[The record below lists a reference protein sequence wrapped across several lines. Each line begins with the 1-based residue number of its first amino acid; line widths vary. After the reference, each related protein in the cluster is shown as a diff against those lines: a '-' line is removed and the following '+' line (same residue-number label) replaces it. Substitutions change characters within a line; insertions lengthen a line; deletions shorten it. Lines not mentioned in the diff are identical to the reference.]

1 MVFCTVTIINYTT
14 MKNLLLAGI
23 VGAALTVSCSTAKT
37 AQSNRAEF
45 LKLKGDWQITS
56 VNYDKNFKVKPFDE
70 GADAQ
75 CFVGSQWRL
84 IPNNWTGSYTINGGG
99 DCPSVIQP
107 IKFEVTNGN
116 EFKFKKMLEG
126 SKAKAVTVG
135 YSLNLVSQ
143 TTDGFSLEQNIP
155 SGGEN
160 VRIVYNFE
168 RTGMK

>member
-1 MVFCTVTIINYTT
+1 

-23 VGAALTVSCSTAKT
+23 IGAAMTVSCSTAKT
-37 AQSNRAEF
+37 AQTARAEF
-45 LKLKGDWQITS
+45 LKLKGDWEITS

-75 CFVGSQWRL
+75 CFVGSHWRL
-84 IPNNWTGSYTINGGG
+84 IPNNWSGSYAIKGGG

-107 IKFEVTNGN
+107 IKFEVGAGN

-135 YSLNLVSQ
+135 YSLNLISQ
-143 TTDGFSLEQNIP
+143 TTDQFSLEQNV
-155 SGGEN
+155 SSNGQN
-160 VRIVYNFE
+160 VRVVYNFE
-168 RTGMK
+168 RASMK